1 MDPIKN
7 PFSPGAGSP
16 PPELVGRAGILEQA
30 RILLGRVKEKRPE
43 KSILLT
49 GLRGVGKTVL
59 LNEIERLAIR
69 TGYRTVAVEAHEDK
83 SLAALLVPPLRKLLF
98 ELDRVAGAGDKAKR
112 GLAVLKGFMNG
123 VKVSLGDIEVG
134 LDIDPEKGTA
144 DSGDLES
151 DLPNLF
157 VALAEAA
164 EERKIPVA
172 LLIDELQYF
181 SHKELSALIM
191 AMHKM
196 QQRQLP
202 MVLLGA
208 GLPILPGLAGES
220 KSYAERLFSFPDI
233 GALSEPDAIKAL
245 QDPTQDAGVDFE
257 IAALKEIFRLTKGY
271 PYFLQEW
278 GYQSW
283 NRAEAS
289 PITLQAVNDA
299 SAMVVQRLDENF
311 FRVRFDRLTPG
322 ERRFLRAMAGLG
334 SGARRSSDIADALGV
349 KINSL
354 GPTRANLIQKGM
366 IYSPAHGDMAFTVPL
381 FDEFMLRAMPDLS

>member
-1 MDPIKN
+1 MDPIAN

-16 PPELVGRAGILEQA
+16 PPELVGRAGILEEA
-30 RILLGRVKEKRPE
+30 RVLLGRIKAGRPE

-59 LNEIERLAIR
+59 LNEIERLAIQE
-69 TGYRTVAVEAHEDK
+69 GYRTLPLEAHEDK
-83 SLAALLVPPLRKLLF
+83 SLAAMLVPPFRKLLY
-98 ELDRVAGAGDKAKR
+98 ELDRIAGAGNKAKR
-112 GLAVLKGFMNG
+112 GLAVLKGFING
-123 VKVSLGDIEVG
+123 VRLTVNGVEIG
-134 LDIDPEKGTA
+134 LDIEAEMGAA

-157 VALAEAA
+157 MAVAEAA
-164 EERKIPVA
+164 AERGIPVA

-181 SHKELSALIM
+181 SRNELSALIM

-196 QQRQLP
+196 QQGQMP
-202 MVLLGA
+202 FVLLGA

-220 KSYAERLFSFPDI
+220 KSYAERLFSFPKI
-233 GALSEPDAIKAL
+233 GALSETDAKKAISDPTRAVGVDVEPDAL
-245 QDPTQDAGVDFE
+245 D
-257 IAALKEIFRLTKGY
+257 EIFPLTQGY

-283 NRAEAS
+283 NYAKAS
-289 PITLQAVNDA
+289 PITLATVR
-299 SAMVVQRLDENF
+299 SATTRVIARLDENF

-322 ERRFLRAMAGLG
+322 EKRFMRAMAGLG
-334 SGARRSSDIADALGV
+334 SGAHRSADIADALQL
-349 KINSL
+349 KLSSL
-354 GPTRANLIQKGM
+354 GPARANLIRKGM

-381 FDEFMLRAMPDLS
+381 FDEFMLRVMP